1 MDLSKSPEF
10 DLKRPLASAAAVLRA
25 IFLGPRT
32 FYLNFDARGPIR
44 EPTVFVLLVSAVT
57 GVLSLVVSSIFAVVF
72 EAGVSLPVGAA
83 LNLAYIVLSPVLVGM
98 AAGAYLLSIRMF
110 IGRGPELREVYRMF
124 AYACGVMILFWV
136 PLVNAFT
143 FVYAAMVLMILGIQS
158 VYRTS
163 FLTALITT
171 LVGFVPTSLAFIY
184 FLGAVNRLV
193 YG

>member
-57 GVLSLVVSSIFAVVF
+57 GVLSLVVSSIFAMVF
-72 EAGVSLPVGAA
+72 EAGVSLPVVAA

-124 AYACGVMILFWV
+124 AYAYGAMILFWV
-136 PLVNAFT
+136 PLVNALA

-171 LVGFVPTSLAFIY
+171 LVGFVSTSLAFIY
-184 FLGAVNRLV
+184 LLGAANRLV

>member
-72 EAGVSLPVGAA
+72 EAGVSLPVVAA

-124 AYACGVMILFWV
+124 AYAYGAMILFWV
-136 PLVNAFT
+136 PLVNALA

-184 FLGAVNRLV
+184 LLGAANRLV
-193 YG
+193 YS

>member
-1 MDLSKSPEF
+1 MDGSKSPEF
-10 DLKRPLASAAAVLRA
+10 DLERPVASMAPVLWTLFLA
-25 IFLGPRT
+25 PKT
-32 FYLNFDARGPIR
+32 FYLNFDARGSIR
-44 EPTVFVLLVSAVT
+44 APTVFVLLVSAVT
-57 GVLSLVVSSIFAVVF
+57 SVLGLVVNFIFAVAF
-72 EAGVSLPVGAA
+72 GAGVNLPMAVV
-83 LNLAYIVLSPVLVGM
+83 LNLAYIVLSPALVGM

>member
-44 EPTVFVLLVSAVT
+44 EPTVFVLFVSAVT

-72 EAGVSLPVGAA
+72 EAGVTLSVVAA

-110 IGRGPELREVYRMF
+110 IGRGPELRVVYRMF
-124 AYACGVMILFWV
+124 AYAYGAMILFWV
-136 PLVNAFT
+136 PLVNALA
-143 FVYAAMVLMILGIQS
+143 FVYAAMVLMNLGIQS

-163 FLTALITT
+163 FLTALVAT
-171 LVGFVPTSLAFIY
+171 LVGFVPTSLVFIY
-184 FLGAVNRLV
+184 LLGGANRLA

>member
-72 EAGVSLPVGAA
+72 EAGVSLPVVAA
-83 LNLAYIVLSPVLVGM
+83 LNMAYIVLSPVLVGM

-124 AYACGVMILFWV
+124 AYAYGAMILFWV
-136 PLVNAFT
+136 PLVNALA

-184 FLGAVNRLV
+184 LLGAANRLV

>member
-57 GVLSLVVSSIFAVVF
+57 GVLSLVVSSIFAMVF
-72 EAGVSLPVGAA
+72 EAGVSLPVVAA

-124 AYACGVMILFWV
+124 AYAYGAMILFWV
-136 PLVNAFT
+136 PLVNALA

-184 FLGAVNRLV
+184 LLGAANRLV

>member
-1 MDLSKSPEF
+1 MYGPKSPEF
-10 DLKRPLASAAAVLRA
+10 DLERPVASTVPVLWA
-25 IFLGPRT
+25 IFLAPRT
-32 FYLNFDARGPIR
+32 FYLNFDARGSIR
-44 EPTVFVLLVSAVT
+44 VPTLFVLMVSAVT
-57 GVLSLVVSSIFAVVF
+57 SVLSLVVNFIFAVAF
-72 EAGVSLPVGAA
+72 GAGVNLPMVAV

-124 AYACGVMILFWV
+124 AYAYGAMVLFWV
-136 PLVNAFT
+136 PLVNALAL
-143 FVYAAMVLMILGIQS
+143 VYAAMILMMLGIQS

-171 LVGFVPTSLAFIY
+171 LVGFVPTSFVFIY
-184 FLGAVNRLV
+184 LLGAANRLA

>member
-1 MDLSKSPEF
+1 MDGSKSPEF
-10 DLKRPLASAAAVLRA
+10 DLERPVASTAPVLSALFLA
-25 IFLGPRT
+25 PRT

-72 EAGVSLPVGAA
+72 EAGVSLPVVAA
-83 LNLAYIVLSPVLVGM
+83 LNMAYIVLSPVLVGM

-124 AYACGVMILFWV
+124 AYAYGAMILFWV

>member
-44 EPTVFVLLVSAVT
+44 EPTVFVLFVSAVT

-72 EAGVSLPVGAA
+72 EAGVSLPVVAA

-98 AAGAYLLSIRMF
+98 AAGAYLLSIHMF
-110 IGRGPELREVYRMF
+110 IGRGPELRAVYRMF
-124 AYACGVMILFWV
+124 AYAYGAMILFWV
-136 PLVNAFT
+136 PLVNALA

-163 FLTALITT
+163 FLTALVAT
-171 LVGFVPTSLAFIY
+171 LVGFVPTSLVFIY
-184 FLGAVNRLV
+184 LLGAANRLV

>member
-72 EAGVSLPVGAA
+72 EAGVSLPVVAA
-83 LNLAYIVLSPVLVGM
+83 LNMAYIVLSPVLVGM

-124 AYACGVMILFWV
+124 AYAYGAMILFWV
-136 PLVNAFT
+136 PLVNALA

-184 FLGAVNRLV
+184 LLGAANRLV
-193 YG
+193 YS